1 MVFLRVPNLFPCLIL
16 NFNII
21 GVRAWAVTDQ
31 LWNFSVAF
39 SCKQWVNKICLLS
52 KVSILSWQ
60 GGKKKA
66 KGVGGWGGCYYLREE
81 IDRGTA
87 IIRGNTVSGLKY
99 PQLSLNE
106 HLHNWQTHGQL
117 VPAVFQSFYTLYK
130 TDTSLKRTT
139 DPCETVNGH
148 LRSRLYAVNIPQNRN
163 VSALHDSKLQT
174 FNISVVFLQ
183 FIESAV
189 ECILLCF

>member
-1 MVFLRVPNLFPCLIL
+1 MVFLRVPNLFPCLIF

-31 LWNFSVAF
+31 FWNFSVAF

-66 KGVGGWGGCYYLREE
+66 KGVGGCYYLREE

-87 IIRGNTVSGLKY
+87 IIRGNTVSGLKSA
-99 PQLSLNE
+99 PNSLLTNTSITDR
-106 HLHNWQTHGQL
+106 HLVL
-117 VPAVFQSFYTLYK
+117 VPAVFQLFYTLYK
-130 TDTSLKRTT
+130 TDTSLTRTT

-148 LRSRLYAVNIPQNRN
+148 LRSA
-163 VSALHDSKLQT
+163 
-174 FNISVVFLQ
+174 
-183 FIESAV
+183 
-189 ECILLCF
+189 

>member
-1 MVFLRVPNLFPCLIL
+1 MVFLRVPNLFPCLIF

-31 LWNFSVAF
+31 FWNFSVAF

-60 GGKKKA
+60 GGKKKS
-66 KGVGGWGGCYYLREE
+66 KGVGGCYYLREE

-99 PQLSLNE
+99 SQLSLNE
-106 HLHNWQTHGQL
+106 HLHNWQTLGVGPCRFSVILHSL
-117 VPAVFQSFYTLYK
+117 S

-148 LRSRLYAVNIPQNRN
+148 LRSA
-163 VSALHDSKLQT
+163 
-174 FNISVVFLQ
+174 
-183 FIESAV
+183 
-189 ECILLCF
+189 